1 MSGYVI
7 EQALLSAQ
15 QGSPPRR
22 FARDGPR
29 RQRNGR
35 LKHWASHR
43 WWVCWEA
50 WPWCLGG
57 DGCSCQLGHKCHKNH
72 TKKSGKWL
80 NISLFPIDCCEK
92 FQGSVQAMICFHA
105 IFLRSWPW
113 STGICFQRSS
123 HHETQRGQMSREI
136 SLTRE
141 HTWQDFVGGERMV
154 RACVHIPWCSHN
166 SSELDDS
173 QVFFPHTVLKL
184 VADSPQAAWDCIPR
198 ARLEVSNYCVYRVR
212 RERQSSLVKNY
223 RYLVAELYIMCI
235 SLCRFRYIYFFLF

>member
-1 MSGYVI
+1 V
-7 EQALLSAQ
+7 LSRVPRPGDSQGTAQ
-15 QGSPPRR
+15 EGSAMDDWSTELRIVDG
-22 FARDGPR
+22 FAGKRG
-29 RQRNGR
+29 
-35 LKHWASHR
+35 
-43 WWVCWEA
+43 
-50 WPWCLGG
+50 LGVLVEMG
-57 DGCSCQLGHKCHKNH
+57 AAELGHKCHKNH

-154 RACVHIPWCSHN
+154 RACVRIPWCSHN

-198 ARLEVSNYCVYRVR
+198 ARLEVSNYCVYRIR

-235 SLCRFRYIYFFLF
+235 SLCRFRYIYFSFLVSTCTYIHNKT